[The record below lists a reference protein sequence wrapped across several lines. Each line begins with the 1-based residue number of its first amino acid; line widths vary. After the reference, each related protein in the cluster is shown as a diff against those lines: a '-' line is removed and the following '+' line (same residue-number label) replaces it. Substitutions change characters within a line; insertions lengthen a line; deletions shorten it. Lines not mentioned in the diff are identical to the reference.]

1 MAKFRYRAVL
11 SNGKVVNGTID
22 DESRESVL
30 ERLKN
35 NGLQPVSVQQSKAL
49 GGLSNK
55 KAKRNAITS
64 SSASVSKYAKQK
76 MIENQKKKEK
86 TGLQMEI
93 ELPFELDLSFLYRV
107 TKKDLFSFT
116 QSLYLLKRANFTNIR
131 ALATLLENTDN
142 PAMRSVIEDI
152 LNGVEAGEYIYSTLE
167 YYNKIFPDIYI
178 ETIKV
183 GELSG
188 SLTNALFQAMN
199 YLETSTKRTKAL
211 KKALV
216 GPLLQAVLMLV
227 GTVVGIMVGVPILED
242 LYASMGLT
250 NQIPAATMA
259 ASNFIKLVI
268 KYWYIG
274 VAVVAGLVTAF
285 ILWKSTIHG
294 KYQWDMFKLKLP
306 VFGGLILRL
315 QLQKFFEAM
324 QLNLANNAKLQ
335 DALEV
340 SKGTVSNYVVLSVIE
355 SATDNLQQGD
365 SWVEPFETLPN
376 MPRMALEMLRIGME
390 TDITDMIN
398 KIVEYME
405 DEINITIE
413 RTIKVLPQISMSI
426 MGIVMIAFVILVLKP
441 IMEVYMGSFLFDAY
455 L

>member
-55 KAKRNAITS
+55 KAKRNATTS

-107 TKKDLFSFT
+107 TKKDVFSFT

>member
-107 TKKDLFSFT
+107 TKKDVFSFT

>member
-35 NGLQPVSVQQSKAL
+35 NGLRPVSVQQSKAL
-49 GGLSNK
+49 SGLSNK
-55 KAKRNAITS
+55 KAKRNAIRPSNT
-64 SSASVSKYAKQK
+64 SVSKYAKQK
-76 MIENQKKKEK
+76 MIEDQKKKEK

-107 TKKDLFSFT
+107 TRKDIFSFT
-116 QSLYLLKRANFTNIR
+116 QSLYLLKRANFTNVR

-183 GELSG
+183 GEISG

-268 KYWYIG
+268 RYWYIG
-274 VAVVAGLVTAF
+274 VAVIAGLVTAF

-413 RTIKVLPQISMSI
+413 RTIKILPQISMSI

>member
-55 KAKRNAITS
+55 KAKRNATTS
-64 SSASVSKYAKQK
+64 STASVSKYAKQK

-107 TKKDLFSFT
+107 TKKDVFSFT

>member
-11 SNGKVVNGTID
+11 SNGRVVNGTID

-35 NGLQPVSVQQSKAL
+35 NGLQPVSVQQSKGL
-49 GGLSNK
+49 GSLGNK
-55 KAKRNAITS
+55 KAKKNATTS

-86 TGLQMEI
+86 TGLQTEI
-93 ELPFELDLSFLYRV
+93 ELPFEIDLSFLHRV
-107 TKKDLFSFT
+107 TRKDVFSFT

-142 PAMRSVIEDI
+142 PAMRNVIEDI

-167 YYNKIFPDIYI
+167 YYDKIFPDIYI

-199 YLETSTKRTKAL
+199 YLETSEKRTKAL
-211 KKALV
+211 KKALI

-227 GTVVGIMVGVPILED
+227 GTVVGIVVGVPILED
-242 LYASMGLT
+242 LYGSMGLT

-259 ASNFIKLVI
+259 ASNFIKLVV

-285 ILWKSTIHG
+285 IVWKSTIHG
-294 KYQWDMFKLKLP
+294 KYQWDMFKLKIP
-306 VFGGLILRL
+306 IFGGLILRL

-355 SATDNLQQGD
+355 TATDNLQQGD
-365 SWVEPFETLPN
+365 SWVEPFENLPN

-405 DEINITIE
+405 DEITITID
-413 RTIKVLPQISMSI
+413 RTIKVLPQISMTI
-426 MGIVMIAFVILVLKP
+426 MGIVMIVFVILVLKP

>member
-107 TKKDLFSFT
+107 TKKDVFSFT

-413 RTIKVLPQISMSI
+413 RTIKILPQISMSI

>member
-413 RTIKVLPQISMSI
+413 RTIKILPQISMSI

>member
-35 NGLQPVSVQQSKAL
+35 NGLRPVSVQQSKAL
-49 GGLSNK
+49 SGLSNK
-55 KAKRNAITS
+55 KAKRNAIRS

-76 MIENQKKKEK
+76 MIEDQKKKEK

-107 TKKDLFSFT
+107 TRKDIFSFT
-116 QSLYLLKRANFTNIR
+116 QSLYLLKRANFTNVR

-183 GELSG
+183 GEISG

-268 KYWYIG
+268 RYWYIG
-274 VAVVAGLVTAF
+274 VAVVVGLVTAF

-413 RTIKVLPQISMSI
+413 RTIKILPQISMSI

>member
-55 KAKRNAITS
+55 KAKRNATTS
-64 SSASVSKYAKQK
+64 STASVSKYAKQK

-107 TKKDLFSFT
+107 TKKDVFSFT

-426 MGIVMIAFVILVLKP
+426 LGIVMIAFVILVLKP

>member
-55 KAKRNAITS
+55 KAKRNATTS
-64 SSASVSKYAKQK
+64 STASVSKYAKQK

-107 TKKDLFSFT
+107 TKKDVFSFT

-268 KYWYIG
+268 QYWYIG

-413 RTIKVLPQISMSI
+413 RTIKILPQISMSI

>member
-55 KAKRNAITS
+55 KAKRNATTS
-64 SSASVSKYAKQK
+64 STASVSKYAKQK

-107 TKKDLFSFT
+107 TKKDVFSFT

-268 KYWYIG
+268 QYWYIG

>member
-55 KAKRNAITS
+55 KAKRNATTS

-107 TKKDLFSFT
+107 TKKDVFSFT

-199 YLETSTKRTKAL
+199 YLETSTKRTNAL

>member
-199 YLETSTKRTKAL
+199 YLETSTKITKEL

-413 RTIKVLPQISMSI
+413 RTIKILPQISMSI

>member
-199 YLETSTKRTKAL
+199 YLETSTKRTQAL

-413 RTIKVLPQISMSI
+413 RTIKILPQISMSI